1 MTPTTNQVIDEL
13 LDRLTAIQ
21 WESTDA
27 FEVVAFHDDDN
38 PLRALVELIANKASR
53 VACLYFEG
61 IDFKT
66 ESEPSVLQQ
75 RLEWLLTLYLA
86 DRHWSGRDPK
96 ASRGAVGF
104 PGSHGLQDAVI
115 EALSGKLVPGAVCAL
130 ENARTI
136 LLHQEGDKDP
146 TGRKAISLQFRVFGP
161 TLTRK
166 TVPQNA

>member
-1 MTPTTNQVIDEL
+1 MTPSTNQVIDEL
-13 LDRLTAIQ
+13 LARLRAVQ
-21 WESTDA
+21 WESVDA
-27 FEVVAFHDDDN
+27 FEKVSFRDDDN
-38 PLRALVELIANKASR
+38 PLRALVELIENKASR
-53 VACLYFEG
+53 VAVVYFEG

-66 ESEPSVLQQ
+66 EAEPSVLQQ
-75 RLEWLLTLYLA
+75 RIEWLMTIYLA
-86 DRHWSGRDPK
+86 DRHWSGIDPK

-104 PGSHGLQDAVI
+104 PGSHGLQDRVI
-115 EALSGKLVPGAVCAL
+115 DALTGKLIPGAVCAM

-166 TVPQNA
+166 TVPQT